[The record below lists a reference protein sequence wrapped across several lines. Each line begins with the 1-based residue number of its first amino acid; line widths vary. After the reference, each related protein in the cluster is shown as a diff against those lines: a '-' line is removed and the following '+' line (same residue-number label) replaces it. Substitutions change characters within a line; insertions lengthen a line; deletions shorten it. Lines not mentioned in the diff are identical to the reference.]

1 MANFDACLS
10 ISICLHFW
18 CNIRV
23 GMFFWG
29 DCSWIFVTDIIMGM
43 GSGGTQRPRPTHTLY
58 HSSIKPTSRFY
69 SYIYYIVSEYVFWPL
84 LYFWHTVY
92 ACLWYSWWKWFML
105 ASLVCNFNV
114 CCTDYFVDSSQC
126 EGHSGEKKKKT
137 QTLSL
142 GESSRC
148 IRSLLPSVCCNF
160 QIWALC
166 FSVLCVQI
174 ALFLVSHGPQQMEQV
189 TNEWGIRTRDPSDL
203 FKWLGIQVTCHSL
216 FNHVQKILL

>member
-43 GSGGTQRPRPTHTLY
+43 GSGGTQRPRATHTLY

-69 SYIYYIVSEYVFWPL
+69 CYIYYIVSEYVFWPL

-126 EGHSGEKKKKT
+126 EGHSGEKKKKHKHWV
-137 QTLSL
+137 LANPVDVS
-142 GESSRC
+142 GHCYPVYAVIFKSERC
-148 IRSLLPSVCCNF
+148 V
-160 QIWALC
+160 
-166 FSVLCVQI
+166 
-174 ALFLVSHGPQQMEQV
+174 FLYCAC
-189 TNEWGIRTRDPSDL
+189 
-203 FKWLGIQVTCHSL
+203 K
-216 FNHVQKILL
+216 